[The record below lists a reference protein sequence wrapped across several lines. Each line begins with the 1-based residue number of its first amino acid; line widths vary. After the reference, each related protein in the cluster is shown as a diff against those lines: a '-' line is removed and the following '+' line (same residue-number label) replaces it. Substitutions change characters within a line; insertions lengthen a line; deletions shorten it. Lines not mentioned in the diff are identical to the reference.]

1 MVARTA
7 ARRRRTRTA
16 GPAAC
21 GGTGP
26 RWAAVPSGSLAAR
39 GCLVPQ
45 VSLGTGRPTLLG
57 EEQPTSDDDQQEHQ
71 LLHAD
76 PLHED
81 GRAEPAVRLPGT
93 PGLQEV
99 TRSRPAVA
107 GRTGS
112 PGGPKWT

>member
-7 ARRRRTRTA
+7 TRRRTRTA
-16 GPAAC
+16 GPATRS
-21 GGTGP
+21 GTSP

-39 GCLVPQ
+39 GRLVPQ
-45 VSLGTGRPTLLG
+45 VRLGTGRPTLLG
-57 EEQPTSDDDQQEHQ
+57 EEQPTSDDGEHEHQ

-93 PGLQEV
+93 PGRQEV
-99 TRSRPAVA
+99 IRSRPAVA
-107 GRTGS
+107 DHAGS
-112 PGGPKWT
+112 PCGPKWT